1 MSGQRCVALGVSGSI
16 AAYKAAE
23 LASAL
28 VKQKIAVDVVM
39 TDNAARFITP
49 LTFEAIT
56 NRPVTYSMWQ
66 DKAQFEVE
74 HISIAKRAD
83 LFLIAPATANV
94 IGKYAQGVA
103 DDMLTTTLL
112 ATRAPVLIA
121 PAMNT
126 NMYLHEAVQ
135 ANMQALRERG
145 VLFAEPKV
153 GRLACGDEGIGKLA
167 DVDTILEA
175 ALSILHT
182 QKDLAGRRVLITAG
196 PTREAIDPVRYIS
209 NRSSGKMGYAL
220 ARAAQMRGAQVVLV
234 SGPVNLNPPYG
245 VELVRIESVQQM
257 YDAVLS
263 RFDACD
269 LVIKAAAPAD
279 FTPLSAQTDKIK
291 KKDGCLTLQLQGA
304 PDILK
309 SLGAKK
315 QAQVLIGFAAETQ
328 NVEGYARQKL
338 ADKRLDMIVANDV
351 TKEGAGFDTDTNI
364 ASVITKQ
371 GIQHFER
378 MPKEEL
384 AHRILDIVTE
394 LF

>member
-28 VKQKIAVDVVM
+28 VKQEIAVDIVM

-49 LTFEAIT
+49 LTFESIT

-83 LFLIAPATANV
+83 LFLIVPATANV
-94 IGKYAQGVA
+94 IGKYAHGVA

-135 ANMQALRERG
+135 LNMQTLRERG
-145 VLFAEPKV
+145 VLFVEPKV

-167 DVDTILEA
+167 DVETILEA
-175 ALSILHT
+175 ALGILYPK
-182 QKDLAGRRVLITAG
+182 KDLAGRRVLITAG

-209 NRSSGKMGYAL
+209 NRSSGKMGFAL

-234 SGPVNLNPPYG
+234 SGPVNLKPPYG

-263 RFDACD
+263 RFDDCD
-269 LVIKAAAPAD
+269 MVIKAAAPAD
-279 FTPLSAQTDKIK
+279 FTPLSVQTEKIK
-291 KKDGCLTLQLQGA
+291 KKDGCRTLQLQDT

-328 NVEGYARQKL
+328 NVEGYAQQKL
-338 ADKRLDMIVANDV
+338 TDKRLDMIVANDV

-371 GIQHFER
+371 GIRHFER